1 MAKGKPPH
9 DKHMSLNNHSLS
21 CGGLFIKYHILPPIW
36 RLYELR
42 EVNRMKIRVAYMEN
56 ERDKEKQLEEATKRL
71 FPDTKV
77 KETGLKDGF
86 LHTVLTVPKPKNTTK

>member
-1 MAKGKPPH
+1 
-9 DKHMSLNNHSLS
+9 
-21 CGGLFIKYHILPPIW
+21 
-36 RLYELR
+36 
-42 EVNRMKIRVAYMEN
+42 MKIRVAYMEN